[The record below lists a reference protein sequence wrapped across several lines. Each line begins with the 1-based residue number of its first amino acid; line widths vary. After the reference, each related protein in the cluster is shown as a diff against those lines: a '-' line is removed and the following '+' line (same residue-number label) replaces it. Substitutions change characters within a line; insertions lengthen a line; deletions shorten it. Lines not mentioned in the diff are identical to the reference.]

1 MDTTRL
7 LFKAVVAGDRVGA
20 GALTKRALNEGM
32 RSEDIIDQALMPA
45 MATVGEK
52 FKNNKIFVPE
62 MLVAARAM
70 KKAMSL
76 LEPRLLAAGVTP
88 KHTAVIGTVEGD
100 LHDIGKNL
108 VAIMWRG
115 AGFRVIDLGVN
126 VAPAGFIAAIELHL
140 PDIVGLS
147 AVLTTTMPAMADTV
161 RAIRTSNCPP
171 VKIIVGGAPVNQQFT
186 EAIGADAYAA
196 DAGSAVDKARELVA
210 SDGISAFPR
219 R

>member
-1 MDTTRL
+1 METIKL
-7 LFKAVVAGDRVGA
+7 LYKAVVVGNSS
-20 GALTKRALNEGM
+20 GAAVLTKRALSEGNGA
-32 RSEDIIDQALMPA
+32 EEVIDRALMPA

-52 FKNNKIFVPE
+52 FKNSQIFVPE

-70 KKAMSL
+70 KTAMSL

-88 KHTAVIGTVEGD
+88 KHTAIIGTVEGD

-115 AGFRVIDLGVN
+115 PGFRVIDLGVN
-126 VAPAGFIAAIELHL
+126 VTPAGFITAIEEHL

-147 AVLTTTMPAMADTV
+147 AVLTTTMPAMAGTLK
-161 RAIRTSNCPP
+161 AIRASNCPP
-171 VKIIVGGAPVNQQFT
+171 VKVIIGGAPVSQQFA

-196 DAGSAVDKARELVA
+196 DAGSAADKALELVA
-210 SDGISAFPR
+210 AGGISAFPR